1 MFFFFKDGRE
11 NKNDELQEY
20 IKEKLYYLEKIKEL
34 QERRST
40 VDMIF
45 NNFFDKHMEK
55 IEKKH
60 KEIENYIKKINPKL
74 GKKVEVKAKEV
85 FKKVA

>member
-1 MFFFFKDGRE
+1 MFFFFKNGGED
-11 NKNDELQEY
+11 KNDEIQAY

-55 IEKKH
+55 IEERHKK
-60 KEIENYIKKINPKL
+60 IEKYIKKINPKL
-74 GKKVEVKAKEV
+74 GKKLEAKAKKI
-85 FKKVA
+85 FG